1 MELSEIV
8 AQHPELESYVGWTE
22 GDAERIG
29 LAASYLLPHIPQ
41 IVDDFYDT
49 LQRHSPTARMI
60 TGGAEQVARLRRT
73 LAEWLTQLLSG
84 PYDAAYVLRR
94 AHVGRRHAELGLEL
108 VYTSVAM
115 ARIRTAM
122 TQVLLDQWRDNLPMR
137 GQAIAALNRRIDLDL
152 ALMSAMYDAEHAE
165 REKAAL
171 RRHLES
177 ALQQEKSFSESLLAH
192 AQAIVLV
199 VDPQGRIVRYNTY
212 LEELVGRPLEELRG
226 QDWLAT
232 FIAQDDRPRLQRLAE
247 DSMGQPSSAP
257 QERQT
262 TAALLTA
269 QGRQRTIRWI
279 ATPLRDARG
288 QPAGLLWVGHDVTD
302 LLAAQQE
309 ALQSQRLA
317 TIGQVAAGLAHEA
330 RNALQRIQACAE
342 MLELEVA
349 DRPEALDY
357 VRRIEH
363 AQMHLHQ
370 LFDEVRSYAA
380 PIKLDRTQARLASI
394 WREAWEL
401 LAPQRAG
408 RDVRLVEH
416 DALGEV
422 QLAVDP
428 FRLMQVFRNILE
440 NALAACQD
448 PVEIQILCHPA
459 QLGARRAVQIIFR
472 DNGPGIPPDIK
483 PRIFEPFFTTK
494 SKGTGLGMAIA
505 QRLVQ
510 AHGGTIEVGSHTPG
524 AEIIVTLPW
533 DGCL

>member
-1 MELSEIV
+1 MELAEIL
-8 AQHPELESYVGWTE
+8 AHHPELESYVGWTDA
-22 GDAERIG
+22 DAERIG
-29 LAASYLLPHIPQ
+29 LAASYLLPYIPQ
-41 IVDDFYDT
+41 VVDDFYDT
-49 LQRHSPTARMI
+49 LQRHPATARLI
-60 TGGAEQVARLRRT
+60 TGGAEQIARLRRT
-73 LAEWLTQLLSG
+73 LTEWLIQLLSG
-84 PYDAAYVLRR
+84 PYDAAYVARR
-94 AHVGRRHAELGLEL
+94 AQVGQRHAELGLEL
-108 VYTSVAM
+108 VYTGVAM
-115 ARIRTAM
+115 GRIRTAM
-122 TQVLLDQWRDNLPMR
+122 TQVLLDQWRGNLALR

-152 ALMSAMYDAEHAE
+152 AIMSAMYEAEHAE

-171 RRHLES
+171 RRHLEG
-177 ALQQEKSFSESLLAH
+177 ALHQEKNFSESLLAH

-199 VDPQGRIVRYNTY
+199 VDPDGRIVRYNAY
-212 LEELVGRPLEELRG
+212 LEQLAGRPLDKFRG
-226 QDWLAT
+226 QDWLTT
-232 FIAQDDRPRLQRLAE
+232 FIAQVDRPRLQRLAE
-247 DSMGQPSSAP
+247 QTAAQPDAA
-257 QERQT
+257 QERQAAAVLM
-262 TAALLTA
+262 TAE
-269 QGRQRTIRWI
+269 GRQRTIRWV
-279 ATPLRDARG
+279 ASPLRDAQG
-288 QPAGLLWVGHDVTD
+288 QPAGWLWVGHDVTD
-302 LLAAQQE
+302 LLAAQEE
-309 ALQSQRLA
+309 ALQAQRLA

-363 AQMHLHQ
+363 AQSHLHQ

-380 PIKLDRTQARLASI
+380 PIKLDRSHARLASI

-422 QLAVDP
+422 QLVVDP

-459 QLGARRAVQIIFR
+459 QLGARRAVQVVFR
-472 DNGPGIPPDIK
+472 DNGPGIPPELK
-483 PRIFEPFFTTK
+483 TRIFEPFFTTK

-505 QRLVQ
+505 QRLVH
-510 AHGGTIEVGSHTPG
+510 AHGGTIQVGPHTPG

-533 DGCL
+533 DEPP

>member
-8 AQHPELESYVGWTE
+8 ARHPELESYVGWT
-22 GDAERIG
+22 DADVERIG
-29 LAASYLLPHIPQ
+29 LAAGYLLPHIPQ

-49 LQRHSPTARMI
+49 LQRHPRAARVI
-60 TGGAEQVARLRRT
+60 TGGAEQIAHLRRT

-84 PYDAAYVLRR
+84 PYDAAYVARR
-94 AHVGRRHAELGLEL
+94 AQVGRRHAELGLEL

-122 TQVLLDQWRDNLPMR
+122 TQVLLEQWRGNLALR

-152 ALMSAMYDAEHAE
+152 ALMSAMYEAEHAE

-171 RRHLES
+171 RRRLEG
-177 ALQQEKSFSESLLAH
+177 ALHQEKSFSESLLAY

-199 VDPQGRIVRYNTY
+199 VDPQGWIIRYNAC
-212 LEELVGRPLEELRG
+212 LEQLAGRPLADWRG
-226 QDWLAT
+226 QDWLTT
-232 FIAQDDRPRLQRLAE
+232 FIAEPDRPRLQRLAA
-247 DSMGQPSSAP
+247 DAPGQPSAVAG
-257 QERQT
+257 QRQA
-262 TAALLTA
+262 TAALVTA
-269 QGRQRTIRWI
+269 EGRPRTVRWVV
-279 ATPLRDARG
+279 TPLSDAQG
-288 QPAGLLWVGHDVTD
+288 QPAGFLWIGHDVTD
-302 LLAAQQE
+302 LLAAQEE
-309 ALQSQRLA
+309 ALQAQRLA

-342 MLELEVA
+342 MLELEVS

-363 AQMHLHQ
+363 AQTHLHQ

-380 PIKLDRTQARLASI
+380 PVRLDRTQARLAAI

-401 LAPQRAG
+401 LAPQRTG

-422 QLAVDP
+422 PLAVDP

-440 NALAACQD
+440 NALAACPD
-448 PVEIQILCHPA
+448 PVEIHILCSPA
-459 QLGARRAVQIIFR
+459 QMGGRRAVQIAFR
-472 DNGPGIPPDIK
+472 DNGPGIPPELRT
-483 PRIFEPFFTTK
+483 RIFEPFFTTK

-505 QRLVQ
+505 QRIVH
-510 AHGGTIEVGSHTPG
+510 AHGGTIEVGTHTPG
-524 AEIIVTLPW
+524 AEIVVTLPW
-533 DGCL
+533 D